1 MRLSCWVIVAGLAF
15 CAPRPAE
22 AHVLPG
28 AQFWALSSQVAVNG
42 EGSGVSGG
50 HTLTIMDDFYGIP
63 AGTVAVPSGWR
74 SIGTVMRVSGC
85 HGNPFLSIEF
95 TVSDRDGLYA
105 VADLPGATWS
115 FSDGAQM
122 QQIMVRNRCPGI
134 AIKDAASFL
143 ADISVPSIHPGA
155 DIIKVSS
162 GGPLVQQAIATIR
175 SGAQNVNQH
184 PRVTGAAVR
193 IRYNRGGALVD
204 EELSA
209 IVSCSDLHSMA
220 MFGSPAYTTTT
231 CNTYG
236 VSVSRAPAGKLDTFL
251 AGPVF
256 GKVVKSVKTDNVW
269 LHRMVSDQNARFQAA
284 DREFNRVA
292 AQSLANLKAEGD
304 AREARAKA
312 FDSALRR
319 STQKSMDQAAASQN
333 AIDHQAHQVVN
344 FASDRAD
351 YINPATGQKL
361 NLDYNANHSWGS
373 TDGSTVVLSGDST
386 LDPNGVVDPVHS
398 SYVELVPSP

>member
-1 MRLSCWVIVAGLAF
+1 MLQLSIRPYLAAGFLLLLSLVWPLEDVSF
-15 CAPRPAE
+15 E
-22 AHVLPG
+22 AK
-28 AQFWALSSQVAVNG
+28 ASSLT
-42 EGSGVSGG
+42 GG
-50 HTLTIMDDFYGIP
+50 HTMTIMDDAYGIP
-63 AGTVAVPSGWR
+63 AGSVEVPTGWR

-115 FSDGAQM
+115 FSDGVQM
-122 QQIMVRNRCPGI
+122 QRIMARSRCPGI

-143 ADISVPSIHPGA
+143 ADIIVPSIHPGA
-155 DIIKVSS
+155 DIVKVSS
-162 GGPLVQQAIATIR
+162 GGPLVQQAIGNIR
-175 SGAQNVNQH
+175 AGARSANRR

-193 IRYNRGGALVD
+193 IRYNRVGAIVD

-209 IVSCSDLHSMA
+209 IVTCSDLHSMA

-236 VSVSRAPAGKLDTFL
+236 ISVARAPAGKLDRFL
-251 AGPVF
+251 SGPVF
-256 GKVVKSVKTDNVW
+256 NAVVKSIKTDNVW

-284 DREFNRVA
+284 DQEFQRVA
-292 AQSLANLKAEGD
+292 AQSLANLKAEGE
-304 AREARAKA
+304 AREARAKE

-319 STQKSMDQAAASQN
+319 STQRSMDQATASQN
-333 AIDHQAHQVVN
+333 AIDHAAHQVVN

-351 YINPATGQKL
+351 YINPATGQRL

-373 TDGSTVVLSGDST
+373 TDGTTVVLSGDPT
-386 LDPNGVVDPVHS
+386 LDPNGVVEPVHS
-398 SYVELVPSP
+398 SYVELVPNP

>member
-1 MRLSCWVIVAGLAF
+1 MRFGHWVLIAVLASS
-15 CAPRPAE
+15 ASAQAE
-22 AHVLPG
+22 A
-28 AQFWALSSQVAVNG
+28 ADR
-42 EGSGVSGG
+42 SGG
-50 HTLTIMDDFYGIP
+50 HTMTITDDFYGIP
-63 AGTVAVPSGWR
+63 AGSVEVPGGWR

-85 HGNPFLSIEF
+85 HGNPFLSIQF

-115 FSDGAQM
+115 YSDGAQM
-122 QQIMVRNRCPGI
+122 QQIMARNHCPGI

-143 ADISVPSIHPGA
+143 ADIIVPSIHPGA

-162 GGPLVQQAIATIR
+162 GGPLAQQAVQNMKA
-175 SGAQNVNQH
+175 GALNAGGH
-184 PRVTGAAVR
+184 PRITAAAVR
-193 IRYNRGGALVD
+193 IRYSRAGAKVD

-209 IVSCSDLHSMA
+209 IVTCRDLHSMA

-231 CNTYG
+231 CNTYA

-251 AGPVF
+251 GGPVF
-256 GKVVKSVKTDNVW
+256 GNVVKSVKTDNVW

-284 DREFNRVA
+284 DRDFNRVA
-292 AQSLANLKAEGD
+292 AQSLANLKAEGE

-312 FDSALRR
+312 FDSALQR

-333 AIDHQAHQVVN
+333 SIDHAAHQVVN

-351 YINPATGQKL
+351 YINPATGQRL

-373 TDGSTVVLSGDST
+373 TDGTTVVLTGDPT
-386 LDPNGVVDPVHS
+386 LNPNGVVDPVRS